1 MNLALSL
8 TAIKRKLYK
17 ADWSF
22 IRGSTQLSLWL
33 AVARVLGLAFSLVL
47 ARVFSP
53 GDYGV
58 IQYSITLATL
68 ISIGTEPF
76 GMHVIAQY
84 VAQQK
89 EYAGQLGRTLTN
101 IAIIQ
106 IAVFG
111 FSILLSAPLIWWQ
124 VHSLT
129 FGVLVIFLGQT
140 FFYTY
145 WGLTRGFLA
154 PNRLAAA
161 YLGSNL
167 VQIVL
172 VVILIGVLGIHS
184 IQLTLVIYGA
194 SYFLPL
200 ALLQHYWPL
209 PINLNIS
216 LLNKKYI
223 SEILKF
229 SLPIWFSQV
238 GFVFFSVTDILL
250 LEHFS
255 GSIAVGVYRLNK
267 IITMAFIFIPQG
279 IASILLPKVA
289 ASSKEVHG
297 KLLKRSLSIVLLV
310 DVIILFF
317 YLFLVQQFVLAF
329 VGSRYLV
336 DSNIA
341 LVLALG
347 SMMIGIDTVVVSVL
361 VGKGRP
367 GIETLGRIV
376 GLIVA
381 VIAGLYLIPIYSIL
395 GAALTVLIGT
405 TSSLFIYILFGLFS
419 GDRRGVRL

>member
-1 MNLALSL
+1 MNLALSI
-8 TAIKRKLYK
+8 TAIKRKLYE
-17 ADWSF
+17 ADWGF

-58 IQYSITLATL
+58 IQYAITLATL

-84 VAQQK
+84 VARQK
-89 EYAGQLGRTLTN
+89 EHADQLGRTLTN

-111 FSILLSAPLIWWQ
+111 FSIFLFAPLIWWQ
-124 VHSLT
+124 MRSLT
-129 FGVLVIFLGQT
+129 LGILIIFLGQT
-140 FFYTY
+140 VFYTY
-145 WGLTRGFLA
+145 WGLARGFLA

-172 VVILIGVLGIHS
+172 VIILIGGLGIHS
-184 IQLTLVIYGA
+184 TQLALVIYGA

-200 ALLQHYWPL
+200 ALLQYYWPL
-209 PINLNIS
+209 SINLNIS

-223 SEILKF
+223 SQILKF
-229 SLPIWFSQV
+229 STPIWLSQV
-238 GFVFFSVTDILL
+238 GFVLFSVTDILL

-255 GSIAVGVYRLNK
+255 GSVAVGVYRLNK

-289 ASSKEVHG
+289 ASSKEIHG

-310 DVIILFF
+310 DAIILFF
-317 YLFLVQQFVLAF
+317 YLLLLQPFVQAFL
-329 VGSRYLV
+329 GSGYLI
-336 DSNIA
+336 DFNIA

-347 SMMIGIDTVVVSVL
+347 SMMIGIDAVVVSVL

-367 GIETLGRIV
+367 GIETFGRTV
-376 GLIVA
+376 SLIVA
-381 VIAGLYLIPIYSIL
+381 VIAGLYLIPIYGIF
-395 GAALTVLIGT
+395 GAALTVLMGT
-405 TSSLFIYILFGLFS
+405 LSSLFTYVLFGLIS
-419 GDRRGVRL
+419 SASRGVQL